1 VANRLANETSPYLL
15 QHAHNPVDW
24 YPWGEEAFAK
34 ARAENKPIFLS
45 VGYATCHWC
54 HVMERESF
62 EDPEVARILNTQ
74 FVPIKVDREELPD
87 VDQIYMSALQ
97 AMTGAG
103 GWPMNMFLLP
113 DLRPFYGGT
122 YWPPEDRQGLP
133 SFRRVLAGINHAW
146 QQQQKEVWE
155 NAEQLTNHLNSQLQP
170 QRGSLPVNL
179 HETALAEL
187 SRSFDQTNGGF
198 GTAPKFPHSPALLY
212 LLSLAWLGN
221 EAAWKHLQLTLDRM
235 AEGGIYDQVGGGFHR
250 YAVDSIWRVPHFEKM
265 LYDNAQLALV
275 YAAASVHARGSE
287 LTLTAT
293 FNHARPLNELAGR
306 YRRVAMETLDYV
318 LREMTGPEGEFW
330 SAQDA
335 DSEGVEGKFYVW
347 QESEIRQALDA
358 EADAAIK
365 LFGVTQAGNW
375 EHSNVLERRF
385 PDQAMMQSLGMG
397 KEAYENWV
405 SSVRERLYEMRK
417 KRVWPLTDDK
427 VLADWNGLML
437 RAFAEAG
444 RLLEEARYLEAAR
457 RNAAFVLKEMHQEGL
472 LRHSWRKGQLK
483 PQAYL
488 SDQASYGLGLLAL
501 YQATGE
507 MDWLSAA
514 RQLAEAILARFK
526 EPDGSFRDSLDDT
539 LPLKARDAHDGP
551 YPSGS
556 ASAAELL
563 FRLAALYERPDW
575 HQAAVSAVEC
585 YAQSLSRRAFGFGAL
600 LYAHLVGVRGTELA
614 VMTPAETFYPI
625 RAWLLPLTTLAWG
638 PPDTLPVLQNRR
650 PGLAY
655 LCQQGACRLP
665 AESLEQ
671 LRAELKTLYAL
682 GN

>member
-1 VANRLANETSPYLL
+1 MPNRLAKESSPYLL

-62 EDPEVARILNTQ
+62 EDPELARFLNTQ

-87 VDQIYMSALQ
+87 VDHIYMSALQ

-113 DLRPFYGGT
+113 DLRPFFGGT
-122 YWPPEDRQGLP
+122 YWPPDDRPGLL
-133 SFRRVLAGINHAW
+133 SFRRVLAGINNAW
-146 QQQQKEVWE
+146 QQRQKEVLE
-155 NAEQLTNHLNSQLQP
+155 NADQLTTHLKSQLEP
-170 QRGSLPVNL
+170 QKGSLPDDL

-187 SRSFDQTNGGF
+187 SRSFDQTYGGF
-198 GTAPKFPHSPALLY
+198 GTAPKFPQSPALLY
-212 LLSLAWLGN
+212 LLSQAWLGN
-221 EAAWKHLQLTLDRM
+221 ETAWKHLQLTLDRM

-250 YAVDSIWRVPHFEKM
+250 YSVDGIWRVPHFEKM
-265 LYDNAQLALV
+265 LYDNAQLARV
-275 YAAASVHARGSE
+275 YAAASVLGRGTKEQAR
-287 LTLTAT
+287 
-293 FNHARPLNELAGR
+293 R
-306 YRRVAMETLDYV
+306 YRRVAVETLDYV
-318 LREMTGPEGEFW
+318 LGEMTGPEGEFW

-347 QESEIRQALDA
+347 QEAEIRQALGT

-365 LFGVTQAGNW
+365 LFGVSQAGNW

-397 KEAYENWV
+397 PQAYENWI
-405 SSVRERLYEMRK
+405 SSVRLRLYEVRK
-417 KRVWPLTDDK
+417 KRIWPLTDDK

-444 RLLEEARYLEAAR
+444 RLLGEARYLEAAR
-457 RNAAFVLKEMHQEGL
+457 RNAAFVLKEMHQGGL
-472 LRHSWRKGQLK
+472 LRHSWRKGLLK

-488 SDQASYGLGLLAL
+488 SDQANYGLGLLAL
-501 YQATGE
+501 YEATDQ

-514 RQLAEAILARFK
+514 RQLAEAILAQFK
-526 EPDGSFRDSLDDT
+526 EPDGSFLDSLDNT
-539 LPLKARDAHDGP
+539 LPLKARDAYDGP

-556 ASAAELL
+556 ASAAELM
-563 FRLAALYERPDW
+563 FRLAALYEQPDW
-575 HQAAVSAVEC
+575 YHAALSAVEFF
-585 YAQSLSRRAFGFGAL
+585 AQSLSRRAFGFPAL
-600 LYAHLVGVRGTELA
+600 LHAHLVGTRGTELA
-614 VMTPAETFYPI
+614 VVAPAESFYPV
-625 RAWLLPLTTLAWG
+625 RAWFLPLTALAWG
-638 PPDTLPVLQNRR
+638 LPDTLPVLQNRQ

-655 LCQQGACRLP
+655 LCQRGACRLP
-665 AESLEQ
+665 ARSLEQ
-671 LRAELKTLYAL
+671 LCTELKTLYPGVTVGSANPRAEL
-682 GN
+682 